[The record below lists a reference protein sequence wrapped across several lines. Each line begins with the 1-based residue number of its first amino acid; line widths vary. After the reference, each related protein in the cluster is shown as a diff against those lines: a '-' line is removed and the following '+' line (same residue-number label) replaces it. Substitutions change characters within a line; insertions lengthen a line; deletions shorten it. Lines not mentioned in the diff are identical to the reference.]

1 MHECTIPDGE
11 NPTTLMRGKSDC
23 KYILGIDPSFSNS
36 PSSDFFAM
44 SLLEIDSETNEGTL
58 VHGYA
63 VAGGDLKDH
72 INYMFYLYTNFN
84 IELIVIDN
92 AGYQFLDSCNES
104 ENFVN
109 AGINLKFIDFES
121 TKEGQDYQKQLRKFK
136 RDLNKTDHKI
146 CFKQN
151 FTSDFLRKAN
161 EHLQAAIDHRK
172 IWFASRTTA
181 NGSAFDKQSN
191 LKINLSLTDCKNVGE
206 LIEVQDSLIYATKKQ
221 CALVE
226 VKSTAKGTQTFDLP
240 QHLKRST
247 SANRARRDNYT
258 ALMLANWALKCY
270 FDVRQKKD
278 DFSTTFLPRMV

>member
-11 NPTTLMRGKSDC
+11 NPTTLIRGKSDC

-44 SLLEIDSETNEGTL
+44 SLLEVDSGTNEGTL
-58 VHGYA
+58 VHSYA

-136 RDLNKTDHKI
+136 KRL
-146 CFKQN
+146 KQN
-151 FTSDFLRKAN
+151 RS
-161 EHLQAAIDHRK
+161 
-172 IWFASRTTA
+172 
-181 NGSAFDKQSN
+181 
-191 LKINLSLTDCKNVGE
+191 
-206 LIEVQDSLIYATKKQ
+206 QDL
-221 CALVE
+221 L
-226 VKSTAKGTQTFDLP
+226 
-240 QHLKRST
+240 
-247 SANRARRDNYT
+247 
-258 ALMLANWALKCY
+258 
-270 FDVRQKKD
+270 
-278 DFSTTFLPRMV
+278 